1 MSKNLAADIL
11 HQTAPSRWADSQSTL
26 LNKASPLPVLLRAH
40 AAKARE
46 EFAEGRGVGKVKVVG
61 YLCDAQPRGLQQE
74 RGLHK

>member
-46 EFAEGRGVGKVKVVG
+46 ELAEGRGDVLSEGCYRRLFPDDG
-61 YLCDAQPRGLQQE
+61 TR
-74 RGLHK
+74 